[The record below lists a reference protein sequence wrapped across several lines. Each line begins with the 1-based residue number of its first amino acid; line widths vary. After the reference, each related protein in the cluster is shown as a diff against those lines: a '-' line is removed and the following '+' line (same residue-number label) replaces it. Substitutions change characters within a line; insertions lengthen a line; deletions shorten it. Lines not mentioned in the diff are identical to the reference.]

1 MNLIT
6 LDEAKSY
13 LRVDS
18 GMDDELIL
26 SLLASAEKLSCD
38 VARMNANEWKRACG
52 EKPGTMA
59 LRGER
64 LSHAEKDMLRSLL
77 RSAVLY
83 ALGYLYEH
91 REDADHHELVLTLRN
106 ILSSVREGVV

>member
-64 LSHAEKDMLRSLL
+64 LSHAEKDMLRSCWQNVKSGQKRWAARNLPAIASL
-77 RSAVLY
+77 ITLT
-83 ALGYLYEH
+83 AL
-91 REDADHHELVLTLRN
+91 DST
-106 ILSSVREGVV
+106 